1 MTIVLSSCFMFELKV
16 DMVVL
21 TQSLS
26 PVKKSV
32 FYHCDDFAT
41 LLIRTVERY
50 VV

>member
-1 MTIVLSSCFMFELKV
+1 MFELKVAV

-26 PVKKSV
+26 PVKKYV
-32 FYHCDDFAT
+32 FYHYNDLAT
-41 LLIRTVERY
+41 LLIIKVERY